1 MTIKINGTDIIDQ
14 NRNILSSIFKNYT
27 ESAYNLGTI
36 ASGTTI
42 IAASNGNVQYGTMS
56 NAATTLNLS
65 ASGIPSSGAF
75 TLVLYLTNPSST
87 GSLSLAFTGGT
98 IKWQANTN
106 AASSL
111 LWTTTANKTNVW
123 VFLTLDAGTNW
134 YGALSQ
140 VNL

>member
-1 MTIKINGTDIIDQ
+1 MTIKIAGTDIIDQ
-14 NRNILSSIFKNYT
+14 SRNILSSTFKNYT
-27 ESAYNLGTI
+27 EFAHNLTTI
-36 ASGTTI
+36 ASGTTTI
-42 IAASNGNVQYGTMS
+42 TASNGNVQYGTMS

-98 IKWQANTN
+98 IKWQGNVN
-106 AASSL
+106 PASPA
-111 LWTTTANKTNVW
+111 LWTTTASKTNIW
-123 VFLTLDAGTNW
+123 TFLTLDAGTNW

-140 VNL
+140 INL